1 MNKPFPATKDAPVK
15 SFIIYFIYI
24 FLNQTMRLE
33 RVTMNL
39 VSFYK
44 LLVFTRL

>member
-1 MNKPFPATKDAPVK
+1 MLQSNNAL
-15 SFIIYFIYI
+15 YI
-24 FLNQTMRLE
+24 LYKFLNQTMRLE